1 EIRERELSFFD
12 DNNWIEFSVENLP
25 NHSFT
30 LFNNSNQRMIY
41 QGQLDSR
48 GHAYVNLEPDIKLVD
63 VVFDRQAQ
71 HRAWYQDV
79 PLQILGGLRDAG
91 QSTLDLLWDSNLIN
105 PILPL
110 FFARVHAEI
119 ISDKPIGQ
127 APNPIQIPEVS
138 PPQTISGGITHG
150 VSQFI
155 VGFIPAVRA
164 TKFIKPLKN
173 VGSWVKGMI
182 AGSVTDFT
190 VFSPHEER
198 LSNLVQEFPELANPI
213 TEYLQAKPDDSFAE
227 GRLKNSLEGLLVG
240 CLAEPL
246 TRSLRLL
253 KYSRIKITGTEVRA
267 KVHHKIEAVEVELDE
282 VNWNNSNTGI
292 NAISNI
298 QQTIKEVDPKYLISR
313 QNSNEISGSDIKR
326 LVKDMKTNG
335 FDISQPIDIA
345 TINGKMII
353 IDGHHR
359 AVAAIKAGIKKVPV
373 RVNHLTEAQAD
384 QLLIEAAEAHLR
396 Y

>member
-1 EIRERELSFFD
+1 
-12 DNNWIEFSVENLP
+12 
-25 NHSFT
+25 
-30 LFNNSNQRMIY
+30 M
-41 QGQLDSR
+41 
-48 GHAYVNLEPDIKLVD
+48 D
-63 VVFDRQAQ
+63 VIFDRQTQ

-91 QSTLDLLWDSNLIN
+91 QSTLDLLWDSTLIN
-105 PILPL
+105 PVSPL

-127 APNPIQIPEVS
+127 APNPIQMPEVS

-227 GRLKNSLEGLLVG
+227 GRLKNSLEGIIAG
-240 CLAEPL
+240 GLAEPL
-246 TRSLRLL
+246 TRSL
-253 KYSRIKITGTEVRA
+253 
-267 KVHHKIEAVEVELDE
+267 
-282 VNWNNSNTGI
+282 
-292 NAISNI
+292 
-298 QQTIKEVDPKYLISR
+298 
-313 QNSNEISGSDIKR
+313 
-326 LVKDMKTNG
+326 
-335 FDISQPIDIA
+335 
-345 TINGKMII
+345 
-353 IDGHHR
+353 
-359 AVAAIKAGIKKVPV
+359 
-373 RVNHLTEAQAD
+373 
-384 QLLIEAAEAHLR
+384 
-396 Y
+396 

>member
-1 EIRERELSFFD
+1 
-12 DNNWIEFSVENLP
+12 
-25 NHSFT
+25 
-30 LFNNSNQRMIY
+30 M
-41 QGQLDSR
+41 
-48 GHAYVNLEPDIKLVD
+48 
-63 VVFDRQAQ
+63 
-71 HRAWYQDV
+71 
-79 PLQILGGLRDAG
+79 G
-91 QSTLDLLWDSNLIN
+91 QSTLDLLWDSTLIN
-105 PILPL
+105 PISPL

-127 APNPIQIPEVS
+127 APNPIQMPEVS

-227 GRLKNSLEGLLVG
+227 GRLKNSLEGIIAG
-240 CLAEPL
+240 GLAEPL

-253 KYSRIKITGTEVRA
+253 KYARIKITGTEVRT

-282 VNWNNSNTGI
+282 VNWNNVAEKRTVNQQYLTEMSNNGVKFSPENVLRVEKLPNGKI
-292 NAISNI
+292 VFLEKGNLSAGLQHI
-298 QQTIKEVDPKYLISR
+298 IKEHADDFAKIGVSESQIPDVVMDAVSKGKIIGYQGKGTGRPIYEVLINGQKQR
-313 QNSNEISGSDIKR
+313 IAVTTGN
-326 LVKDMKTNG
+326 NG
-335 FDISQPIDIA
+335 FIVGANP
-345 TINGKMII
+345 
-353 IDGHHR
+353 
-359 AVAAIKAGIKKVPV
+359 AGSVK
-373 RVNHLTEAQAD
+373 
-384 QLLIEAAEAHLR
+384 
-396 Y
+396 